1 LKVALITT
9 PILIKLDF
17 TKAFILDVDQS
28 THGVGAILSHKE
40 GRWERII
47 VYVSKG
53 LYLAQK
59 KFHPWRVNV
68 MHWFGASCIFDNTSI
83 KTTLSH
89 VYGQT
94 GRWINTIQH
103 FSFKIVHKTCYK
115 HTNINFNSNPM
126 DIANE

>member
-1 LKVALITT
+1 MEGECYALVWGIMHFRQYFYQNH
-9 PILIKLDF
+9 F
-17 TKAFILDVDQS
+17 TSF
-28 THGVGAILSHKE
+28 TNHKPLE
-40 GRWERII
+40 W
-47 VYVSKG
+47 
-53 LYLAQK
+53 LA
-59 KFHPWRVNV
+59 
-68 MHWFGASCIFDNTSI
+68 
-83 KTTLSH
+83 TLSH